1 MTQGDLC
8 PTCGCS
14 LVRLGI
20 PRADAAREIHDGQ
33 EFLFCCEGCLELFR
47 EDPRRYVSEVSDWV
61 VCPACLA
68 EKPKALTVTVAH
80 NGETIHFCRC
90 PCCIDAFQKDPEK
103 LLRRLSA

>member
-20 PRADAAREIHDGQ
+20 RRADATREIHEGH
-33 EFLFCCEGCLELFR
+33 EFLFCCQGCAELFR
-47 EDPRRYVSEVSDWV
+47 EEPQRYVSEVSDWI

-68 EKPKALTVTVAH
+68 EKPKALTVTVTHDGQAV
-80 NGETIHFCRC
+80 HFCRC
-90 PCCIDAFQKDPEK
+90 PCCVDAFKEDPEK
-103 LLRRLSA
+103 VLRRLTA